1 MQIRL
6 CLDEYMK
13 AHNVSR
19 YELAK
24 RTGIQYP
31 VVDRYYKN
39 QVQRYD
45 RYILGK
51 FLYSIIMSDS
61 RYYEVILNPAF
72 QQHKNALLSCTAVFY
87 SI

>member
-6 CLDEYMK
+6 CLDEYLK
-13 AHNVSR
+13 AHNISR

-45 RYILGK
+45 RYILAK
-51 FLYSIIMSDS
+51 FCT
-61 RYYEVILNPAF
+61 V
-72 QQHKNALLSCTAVFY
+72 LSCRIQDIMELY
-87 SI
+87 

>member
-6 CLDEYMK
+6 CLDEYIK

-51 FLYSIIMSDS
+51 FCT
-61 RYYEVILNPAF
+61 A
-72 QQHKNALLSCTAVFY
+72 LSCQIQDIMKLY
-87 SI
+87 